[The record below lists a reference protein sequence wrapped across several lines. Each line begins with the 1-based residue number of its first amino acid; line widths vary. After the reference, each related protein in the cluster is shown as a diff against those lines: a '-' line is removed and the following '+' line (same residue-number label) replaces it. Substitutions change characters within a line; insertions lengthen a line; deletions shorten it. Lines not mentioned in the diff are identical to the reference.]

1 MKKVAV
7 IGAGAAGL
15 AAAHAAARAGAHVT
29 LYERHGKVGGTTALS
44 GGVAWLPGNEHSEDS
59 ADDALAYMRS
69 LALGD
74 VDPELVEVFVRESRA
89 TAARLE
95 RETPLRWEALPYP
108 DYHSERPGGRAD
120 GGRSLEPV
128 AYDAPPSVRELVR
141 DAPNRWGTITYAEL
155 WSGTA
160 SPDELAAVG
169 GGPAAP
175 APPPRRAAQG
185 TFTAGQALT
194 ACLLEACLEG
204 GVELRLAERITSLP
218 DADAVVLASG
228 GFERDESL
236 VKAFLRGPMVAP
248 TGVPTNEGDGLRMA
262 IAAGAA
268 LGTMS
273 EAWWAPAVRL
283 PGDTIDGAP
292 MYRLMLGERARPGCL
307 IVDRSGRRFVDE
319 SQNYNDVG
327 RTLQDFDAATF
338 SFRHVPAWLVFDA
351 EYRRRYRVFTVTPD
365 DPDPDWLVR
374 AGTPDELAAALG
386 VPPAALTETLAAFNR
401 AAGSGADPEF
411 GRGEYAYD
419 RFVGELGPLG
429 EGPYYALEI
438 LPGCLGTKGG
448 PATDSHGRVLSA
460 AGGTPIPGLY
470 AAGNAAASP
479 FGLAYPGA
487 GGTIGPALVFGLRAG
502 EAAAGD

>member
-1 MKKVAV
+1 MKAVAV

-15 AAAHAAARAGAHVT
+15 AAAHAAAQAGAKVT
-29 LYERHGKVGGTTALS
+29 VYESHEKAGGTTALS
-44 GGVAWLPGNEHSEDS
+44 GGVAWLPANDHTDDTVE
-59 ADDALAYMRS
+59 DALAYMRS

-74 VDPELVEVFVRESRA
+74 VEPELVEVFVRESRFA
-89 TAARLE
+89 AARLE

-108 DYHSERPGGRAD
+108 DYHSERPGGRPG

-128 AYDAPPSVRELVR
+128 AYDAPVAIRELVR

-160 SPDELAAVG
+160 SPDELE
-169 GGPAAP
+169 
-175 APPPRRAAQG
+175 RRAAQR
-185 TFTAGQALT
+185 TFTAGQALI
-194 ACLLEACLEG
+194 ACLLEACLDA
-204 GVELRLAERITSLP
+204 GVELRTGERITSRP
-218 DADAVVLASG
+218 DAGAVVITSG

-236 VKAFLRGPMVAP
+236 VKAFLRGPMAAP
-248 TGVPTNEGDGLRMA
+248 TGVPTNEGDGLRLA

-283 PGDTIDGAP
+283 PGDTIDGKP

-338 SFRHVPAWLVFDA
+338 SYRHVPAWLVFDA
-351 EYRRRYRVFTVTPD
+351 DYRSRHRVFTITPA
-365 DPDPDWLVR
+365 DPDPDWLVS
-374 AGTPDELAAALG
+374 ADTVAELAGRLGIPAGALE
-386 VPPAALTETLAAFNR
+386 ETIDAFNH
-401 AAGSGADPEF
+401 GARGGGDPEF

-429 EGPYYALEI
+429 SGPYYALEI

-448 PATDSHGRVLSA
+448 PRTDAHGRVLSA
-460 AGGTPIPGLY
+460 SDGNPIPGLY

-502 EAAAGD
+502 ETAAGD

>member
-1 MKKVAV
+1 MRNVAV
-7 IGAGAAGL
+7 VGAGAAGL
-15 AAAHAAARAGAHVT
+15 AAAHAAALAGARVT
-29 LYERHGKVGGTTALS
+29 VYERHERLGGTTALS
-44 GGVAWLPGNEHSEDS
+44 GGVAWLPANDHSDDS
-59 ADDALAYMRS
+59 VDAALAYMRA

-74 VDPELVEVFVRESRA
+74 VEPELVEVFVRESRA

-95 RETPLRWEALPYP
+95 RETPLRWEPLPYP
-108 DYHSERPGGRAD
+108 DYHSERPGGSAA

-128 AYDAPPSVRELVR
+128 AYDAPENVRALVR

-160 SPDELAAVG
+160 PPDELA
-169 GGPAAP
+169 
-175 APPPRRAAQG
+175 RRAAQG
-185 TFTAGQALT
+185 TFTAGQALI
-194 ACLLEACLEG
+194 ACLLEACLEA
-204 GVELRLAERITSLP
+204 GVEVRAGERITSLP
-218 DADAVVLASG
+218 EADAVVLTSG

-236 VKAFLRGPMVAP
+236 VRAFLRGPMVAP
-248 TGVPTNEGDGLRMA
+248 TGAPTNEGDGLRMA

-283 PGDTIDGAP
+283 PGDTIDGKP

-327 RTLQDFDAATF
+327 RTLQDFDAGTF
-338 SFRHVPAWLVFDA
+338 SYRHVPAWLVFDA
-351 EYRRRYRVFTVTPD
+351 SYRATHRVFTVTPG
-365 DPDPDWLVR
+365 DPDPAWLER
-374 AGTPDELAAALG
+374 AGTLDGLAERLEIPAAAL
-386 VPPAALTETLAAFNR
+386 AATVAAFND
-401 AAGSGADPEF
+401 AASRGGDPEF
-411 GRGEYAYD
+411 GRGAYAYD

-429 EGPYYALEI
+429 EGPFYALEI

-448 PATDSHGRVLSA
+448 PRTDSHGRVLSA
-460 AGGTPIPGLY
+460 TSGDAIPGLY

-502 EAAAGD
+502 EAAAED

>member
-1 MKKVAV
+1 MKNVTV

-15 AAAHAAARAGAHVT
+15 AAAHAAAQAGARVT
-29 LYERHGKVGGTTALS
+29 VYERHERVGGTTALS
-44 GGVAWLPGNEHSEDS
+44 GGVAWLPGNEHTDDS
-59 ADDALAYMRS
+59 PEAALEYMRS

-74 VDPELVEVFVRESRA
+74 VDPGLVEVFVRESREA
-89 TAARLE
+89 AARLE

-108 DYHSERPGGRAD
+108 DYHSERPGGRPD

-128 AYDAPPSVRELVR
+128 AHDAPAQVRELVR

-160 SPDELAAVG
+160 APEELA
-169 GGPAAP
+169 
-175 APPPRRAAQG
+175 RRAAQG
-185 TFTAGQALT
+185 TFTAGQALI
-194 ACLLEACLEG
+194 ACLLEACLDA
-204 GVELRLAERITSLP
+204 GVEVRTGERITALP
-218 DADAVVLASG
+218 AADAVVLTSG
-228 GFERDESL
+228 GFERDAGL
-236 VKAFLRGPMVAP
+236 VKAFLRGPMAGP
-248 TGVPTNEGDGLRMA
+248 AGVPTNEGDGLRMA

-273 EAWWAPAVRL
+273 EAWWAPTVSL
-283 PGDTIDGAP
+283 PGDTIDGSP
-292 MYRLMLGERARPGCL
+292 MFRLMLGERARPGCL

-351 EYRRRYRVFTVTPD
+351 AYRSRHRVFTITPE
-365 DPDPDWLVR
+365 DPDPDWLVK
-374 AGTPDELAAALG
+374 ADTPSELAGRLG
-386 VPPAALTETLAAFNR
+386 VPAGALEQTIASFSR
-401 AAGSGADPEF
+401 AAGDGLDPDF
-411 GRGEYAYD
+411 GRGAYAYD
-419 RFVGELGPLG
+419 RFVGELGALG
-429 EGPYYALEI
+429 DGPYYALEI

-448 PATDSHGRVLSA
+448 PRTDSYGRVLA
-460 AGGTPIPGLY
+460 AMGERPIPGLY

-502 EAAAGD
+502 EAAAAD